1 METTYRRNL
10 HKSYMCITEQEGLSR
25 EYERKILESQ
35 RVPHLLKMQTM
46 IVEGQENYLYEIS
59 GKQQMEDYLSGRK
72 MDCDMIRRFLFAVEV
87 LCGSMSEYLLREGG
101 ICLEP
106 EYIYV
111 NLEDDEMYFTY
122 LPFWEKSL
130 SESFGACMEW
140 ILRKIDHKDQAAAE
154 LGYQIYQ
161 MCGRKNINIKKML
174 ENTRQRT
181 GWEDSSGKAD
191 RKEEYH
197 QAEENW
203 KENEMPK
210 EERGADC
217 RRKKEESEFSERKN
231 RPKGAEEWQSRKY
244 GVKSVKEWQV
254 RKNGQKSVEE
264 QQNKKYIWEEM
275 FQKVREWAA
284 NKLVSLPAAGFFRQ
298 EKEEKKPIW
307 MEWLKNSIWKE
318 TVKKEWKEKRSQ
330 GERFKAMRQKN
341 EAQKEES
348 SAAVSC
354 IEEKREEGE
363 MFIRPTE
370 ILSGGQQRTLGKLT
384 YQGIHGCGDIWI
396 TKETFLLGKSRQQAE
411 GIIDAEGVSRLH
423 ARISKEGE
431 VYYLEDLNST
441 NGTYLNE
448 IPLQYRQKKE
458 LCRSDRI
465 RFGAEEYLF
474 S

>member
-10 HKSYMCITEQEGLSR
+10 HKSYMCITEQEGLTR

-72 MDCDMIRRFLFAVEV
+72 MDYDMIRRFLFAVEV
-87 LCGSMSEYLLREGG
+87 LCSSVSEYLLREGG

-161 MCGRKNINIKKML
+161 MCGRKNISIKKML
-174 ENTRQRT
+174 ENARQRAD
-181 GWEDSSGKAD
+181 WEDSGGKAD
-191 RKEEYH
+191 REGEYH
-197 QAEENW
+197 QAG
-203 KENEMPK
+203 KENEMSK
-210 EERGADC
+210 EEKGAEC
-217 RRKKEESEFSERKN
+217 RRKIEESEFSEKKN
-231 RPKGAEEWQSRKY
+231 GLKGAERWQNRKYEIKSAEERQSRKY
-244 GVKSVKEWQV
+244 GLK
-254 RKNGQKSVEE
+254 GAEE
-264 QQNKKYIWEEM
+264 QQGKKYIWKEM
-275 FQKVREWAA
+275 SQKVQEWAA
-284 NKLVSLPAAGFFRQ
+284 NKPVSLPAAGFFRQ
-298 EKEEKKPIW
+298 EKEEKKSIW
-307 MEWLKNSIWKE
+307 MEWLKNSVWKE
-318 TVKKEWKEKRSQ
+318 TVKKEWKKEPSQ
-330 GERFKAMRQKN
+330 RKKFKVKRQKD

-363 MFIRPTE
+363 MWVRPTE

-423 ARISKEGE
+423 ARISREGE